1 MEEAKVNGGLSVG
14 EHERDLGV
22 WVWGGVLGS
31 GSLAGGV
38 WKGACGPYTVGG
50 PRGWGRGSEPLMV
63 ADEFADDDADA
74 DECLNITNIHSIK
87 QDRTASLKHTKVVGD
102 V

>member
-1 MEEAKVNGGLSVG
+1 
-14 EHERDLGV
+14 
-22 WVWGGVLGS
+22 
-31 GSLAGGV
+31 
-38 WKGACGPYTVGG
+38 
-50 PRGWGRGSEPLMV
+50 MV